1 MLRASTPGLYWR
13 TVRHLRPVQ
22 IYGRILFRLA
32 RPRPQTAPAP
42 PLRTRTG
49 VWRTPARRA
58 ASMTGPRSFRFLNLD
73 GNLDDL
79 GWSHGSQDK
88 LWLYNQHYFDD
99 LNAINAP
106 DRAQWHQSLIEDWI
120 AHNTPGTG
128 DGWDPY
134 PTSLRIVN
142 WLKWALAGN
151 RLSKVAVH
159 SLAVQTRW
167 LMRRLEW
174 HLLGNHLFV
183 NAKALVFAGL
193 FFEGSEPRA
202 WLTKGLSIL
211 RREALEQIL
220 ADGGQFELSP
230 MYHALALEDVLDLTN
245 VARCFPDALSGE
257 AAAQAGA
264 WSRLAG
270 PMQVWLRALSHPDGE
285 VAFFNDS
292 AIGVAPSPAEL
303 ERYAMTLGFPPPPAA
318 PPLTLLGPSG
328 YARINRGRASL
339 IADVGRVGP
348 DYLPGHAHADT
359 LSFELSLDGRRLV
372 VNSGTSVYGSG
383 EERLRQRGTAAHST
397 LMLDAVNSSEVWGG
411 FRVGRRARVFG
422 VETLE
427 TSSAFA
433 LKAAHDGYAHLA
445 GRPIHRR
452 RWSLSDAGL
461 TVVDDVS
468 GAGMHHAAILF
479 HFGPDVDV
487 EAAAGG
493 AFRIIDGNDGR
504 ELAVV
509 TIDPVTDAAVIPTTW
524 HPGFGLSRAASCLRI
539 GRSGPVPYRHT
550 TLFRWS
556 SV

>member
-49 VWRTPARRA
+49 VWRAPARRA
-58 ASMTGPRSFRFLNLD
+58 ASMTGPRTFRFLNADGDLD
-73 GNLDDL
+73 AL
-79 GWSHGSQDK
+79 GWNHGGQEK
-88 LWLYNQHYFDD
+88 LWLYNQQYFDD
-99 LNAINAP
+99 LNAQDASS
-106 DRAQWHQSLIEDWI
+106 RADWHRAIIADWL
-120 AHNTPGTG
+120 AHNPPGTG
-128 DGWDPY
+128 EGWEPY

-142 WLKWALAGN
+142 WVKWAISGN
-151 RLSKVAVH
+151 AFSQDAVD

-174 HLLGNHLFV
+174 HLLGNHLFA

-193 FFEGSEPRA
+193 FFDGPEARV
-202 WLTKGLSIL
+202 WLTRGLSIL
-211 RREALEQIL
+211 RREAPEQIL
-220 ADGGQFELSP
+220 PDGGQFELSP
-230 MYHALALEDVLDLTN
+230 MYHTLALEDVLDLIN
-245 VARCFPDALSGE
+245 IARCFPAALSGDE
-257 AAAQAGA
+257 PAQAEA

-270 PMQVWLRALSHPDGE
+270 PMQVWLRTMSHPDGE

-303 ERYAMTLGFPPPPAA
+303 ERYAMRLGFPPPSAL
-318 PPLTLLGPSG
+318 PPVTLLEPSG
-328 YARINRGRASL
+328 YARIDQGRASL

-359 LSFELSLDGRRLV
+359 LSFELSLDGRRLL

-397 LMLDAVNSSEVWGG
+397 LMLDGVNSSEVWGG

-422 VETLE
+422 VKTLE
-427 TSSAFA
+427 TSPAFEIE
-433 LKAAHDGYAHLA
+433 AAHDGYAHLA

-461 TVVDDVS
+461 TVFDEVS
-468 GAGMHHAAILF
+468 GEGTHDAAILF
-479 HFGPDVDV
+479 HFGPDVAV
-487 EAAAGG
+487 EAGPEG
-493 AFRIIDGNDGR
+493 AFRITDGNDGR

-509 TIDPVTDAAVIPTTW
+509 TIDPVAEAAVVPTTW
-524 HPGFGLSRAASCLRI
+524 HPGFGLSQPAVCLRI
-539 GRSGPVPYRHT
+539 GRSGPAPYRHT